1 MFTDLL
7 PLSGHKIS
15 TYLSFVKFSHSI
27 FALPFALSMF
37 VFVAGRSSVHLY
49 QLVLI
54 VLALVAARTA
64 AMSFNR
70 IVDLRYDR
78 KNART
83 RMRELP
89 SGKISRFEACS
100 ILILSSFFF
109 FFLSAQ
115 LGYHCLILSPFVL
128 GILFLYSYSKR
139 FTRWS
144 HLFLGL
150 ALALAPGGVW
160 YAITAEWSWI
170 PVPMMLA
177 VLFWVAGFDI
187 LYACQDSEFDRS
199 NQCFS
204 LPAAVGHDRAFWIS
218 KLFHLFAVAFLLV
231 NGVIFGLQV
240 FYYLGVVIF
249 AGILFSQ
256 YRLVSPSNLER
267 IDLAFFNRNG
277 LASILFFCFVVADW
291 LLS

>member
-7 PLSGHKIS
+7 PLTGHKIS
-15 TYLSFVKFSHSI
+15 TYLNFVKFSHSI

-37 VFVAGRSSVHLY
+37 VFVAGRSTTSLY

-70 IVDLRYDR
+70 IVDLRYDK

-83 RMRELP
+83 SMRELP
-89 SGKISRFEACS
+89 SGKISRFEAFS
-100 ILILSSFFF
+100 ILILSTLFF
-109 FFLSAQ
+109 FFLAAP
-115 LGYHCLILSPFVL
+115 LGPHCLILAPFVL

-144 HLFLGL
+144 HVILGL

-160 YAITAEWSWI
+160 YALTAEWAWT
-170 PVPMMLA
+170 PVPMMFA

-204 LPAAVGHDRAFWIS
+204 LPAAVGHDSAFWIS
-218 KLFHLFAVAFLLV
+218 KLFHLVAVVFLIV
-231 NGVIFGLQV
+231 NGMIFGLGV
-240 FYYLGVVIF
+240 LYYVGVVIF

-256 YRLVSPSNLER
+256 YRLISPDDLEK

-277 LASILFFCFVVADW
+277 LASILFFCFVLADW
-291 LLS
+291 LLF